1 MQKLLL
7 AGVAALFLTT
17 GVADAKKMTSIEPA
31 LPPHFS
37 GVWCYRKI
45 ASEEAIKPVSIYER
59 GEDINDCANRG
70 GFNIWPNGRGY
81 TFGRFSVVRNS
92 CKFEKVDLIK
102 SSGKGETYKARVAC
116 DNSGEDADDPEDHRI
131 KHIDLIIQYVI
142 TQYDGDEG
150 LIISNAS
157 KVKHRLL
164 D

>member
-1 MQKLLL
+1 MNRRVSFLI
-7 AGVAALFLTT
+7 GVAALFLATET
-17 GVADAKKMTSIEPA
+17 AHAKKMTGVEPA

-59 GEDINDCANRG
+59 GEDIEDCANRG
-70 GFNIWPNGRGY
+70 GFTIWPNGRGY
-81 TFGRFSVVRNS
+81 TFGRFNVVRNS

-102 SSGKGETYKARVAC
+102 SSGKGETYKVRVAC

-150 LIISNAS
+150 LIISNPS
-157 KVKHRLL
+157 KVKR
-164 D
+164 